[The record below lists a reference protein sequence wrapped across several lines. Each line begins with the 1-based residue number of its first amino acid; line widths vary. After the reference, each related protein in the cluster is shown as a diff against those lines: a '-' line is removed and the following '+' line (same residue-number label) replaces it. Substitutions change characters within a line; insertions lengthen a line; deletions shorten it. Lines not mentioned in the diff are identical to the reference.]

1 MLMRPRTTK
10 LNIRGRMFQRG
21 EECYISQFA
30 RRNIFK
36 LVVKNYGQGYL
47 STRFY
52 DKWFMIL
59 LEGSIKEKF
68 GTKNAL

>member
-1 MLMRPRTTK
+1 MLY
-10 LNIRGRMFQRG
+10 LAV
-21 EECYISQFA
+21 A
-30 RRNIFK
+30 RRNIFE